1 MASRLAEQ
9 VDGGAGAQLALCVAD
24 HGSIAHPWFA
34 GGAWAKGPQA
44 GRNLADALH
53 FLCMLHGRHPGV
65 VELAASRVVE
75 PASRAWL
82 AEAAEAMAEERRLLA
97 RLSVAAG
104 PMPSTPGS
112 HASEAAIT
120 AQRGALATL
129 ALSDRAGCALG
140 AALAFA
146 VDWAPVRGLL
156 DAAAK
161 RFGEDLP
168 ASRFGDPA
176 ELRLVADLAGESA
189 QVERAMLFGA
199 TQLCHQHRGLWDL
212 LEAREQARAAA
223 HC

>member
-1 MASRLAEQ
+1 MASRLALQ
-9 VDGGAGAQLALCVAD
+9 ADGAGAQLAACVAG
-24 HGSIAHPWFA
+24 HGSSAHPWFA
-34 GGAWAKGPQA
+34 GGAWAKGAYA

-65 VELAASRVVE
+65 VELAAARIVE
-75 PASRAWL
+75 PAARAWL
-82 AEAAEAMAEERRLLA
+82 AQAAEAMAEERRLLA

-129 ALSDRAGCALG
+129 AQSDRAGCALG

-146 VDWAPVRGLL
+146 ADWAAIRALL
-156 DAAAK
+156 EAA
-161 RFGEDLP
+161 
-168 ASRFGDPA
+168 ASRFGEALPAPRFGDAA

-189 QVERAMLFGA
+189 PVERAMLFGA
-199 TQLCHQHRGLWDL
+199 AQLCHQHRGLWDL
-212 LEAREQARAAA
+212 LEAREQARVGS
-223 HC
+223 